1 MSIFLSQLEDK
12 VFAEAT
18 VIDDGVSLKD
28 PKPYRE
34 AYLITEFAR
43 RMNPTQIASFA
54 KSKHAQA
61 LVENEIIS
69 YNALEDLA
77 RGAYS
82 DRSEE
87 LMVCHMAAENDD
99 DRWNELVAHRAEE
112 RRILD
117 DLMRDYGAE
126 AQTACKRY
134 NDDFVNKYV
143 PGDCRGD
150 DCEHGGEGH
159 SHGEGHGP
167 HGGEHHGEGHGMR
180 RGVIHDET

>member
-1 MSIFLSQLEDK
+1 MSILIGHETS
-12 VFAEAT
+12 VFGESAI
-18 VIDDGVSLKD
+18 IDDGIQLKD

-43 RMNPTQIASFA
+43 RMNPEQLNKFV

-61 LVENEIIS
+61 LVEADIIG
-69 YNALEDLA
+69 YETLENLA

-99 DRWNELVAHRAEE
+99 DRWNELVRHRAEE

-117 DLMRDYGAE
+117 ELIRDYGSD
-126 AQTACKRY
+126 AQDACKKY
-134 NDDFVNKYV
+134 NSNFVNKYV
-143 PGDCRGD
+143 PGEYQGQA
-150 DCEHGGEGH
+150 
-159 SHGEGHGP
+159 
-167 HGGEHHGEGHGMR
+167 
-180 RGVIHDET
+180 VIHDET